1 MSAPLY
7 SLLITA
13 VGRYVSSS
21 LEEQRL
27 ILFSDTISADI
38 AMYCAVHQASELTAK
53 ILSGQI
59 MKLNDA
65 IYLVTAVGDVAT
77 ENLKQLGHITLSFD
91 GAVVAELPGT
101 VHLSGTPPRNIQPG
115 DRISF
120 YEALN

>member
-13 VGRYVSSS
+13 VGKYVSAS

-27 ILFSDTISADI
+27 ILFSDIISADI

>member
-13 VGRYVSSS
+13 VGKYVNSS

-38 AMYCAVHQASELTAK
+38 AMYCAVHQASELTAR
-53 ILSGQI
+53 ILSGQT

-77 ENLKQLGHITLSFD
+77 ENGHITLSFD
-91 GAVVAELPGT
+91 GATVAELPGT
-101 VHLSGTPPRNIQPG
+101 VHLSGIPPRNIQPG

-120 YEALN
+120 YEVLN